1 MFRRSLQPLPK
12 VRPSSTTPRPMA
24 EIPGPR
30 SWPLMGTLPDFMQR
44 NRENPDVSAIHKSY
58 YDEYGDIYR
67 LSMPPFG
74 DHVVVC
80 DPRAYLKVFQI
91 ESSYPSGGS
100 GYAWPFMEYH
110 ESQGNATVKKLFM
123 DGEPWRE
130 YRQVIAKDLFGPAAA
145 REYLPAIA
153 EAARLASV
161 TAECYEDRFD
171 EFASRLAFDM
181 FCALALGRQPQ
192 TTNEKFADP
201 ADRKFVENSMQGFT
215 MAGQLMREPHRR
227 YLPGRPVAKFFGHI
241 REAQQRGLTLANEL
255 CEQLDTGGAKGHQ
268 KSSYMAKLFRR
279 GQLSK
284 DELSETLMSMLMAG
298 VDTTSNLMAWLLL
311 NLAQNPEKQ
320 QRLRVELIEVLQGAD
335 LDEKF
340 LKKLPYLKACIRES
354 HRHTPSGPFG
364 SIKKIAKSAEFC
376 GYEVLRGTTVVLNQV
391 AYQKDAELVP
401 DSQEFKPERW
411 MPEEV
416 DKRKEDKSAVLDHL
430 LLSSPFSFGARMC
443 LGSRVAQ
450 LEIQAA
456 TCRLVQDYKL
466 ELLPGQS
473 WTVQQGMFAK
483 ADPFPKFK
491 LTRL

>member
-1 MFRRSLQPLPK
+1 MS
-12 VRPSSTTPRPMA
+12 

-30 SWPLMGTLPDFMQR
+30 TWPLIGTLPDFMQR
-44 NRENPDVSAIHKSY
+44 KNKHPDFNAVQKSY

-80 DPRAYLKVFQI
+80 DPRAYLKVFQM
-91 ESSYPSGGS
+91 EGSYPSGGS
-100 GYAWPFMEYH
+100 GYAWPFSEYH

-123 DGEPWRE
+123 DGEPWRD
-130 YRQVIAKDLFGPAAA
+130 YRQAVAKDLLGPAAA

-153 EAARLASV
+153 EAARLASA
-161 TAECYEDRFD
+161 TATCYEDRFD
-171 EFASRLAFDM
+171 DFASRLAFDM

-192 TTNEKFADP
+192 TTNEKLADP
-201 ADRKFVENSMQGFT
+201 ADLQFVANSMEGFT
-215 MAGQLMREPHRR
+215 MAGQLMREPHRK
-227 YLPGRPVAKFFGHI
+227 YFPGRPVAEFFG
-241 REAQQRGLTLANEL
+241 RLRGAQQRGLTLANEL
-255 CEQLDTGGAKGHQ
+255 CEQLDAGDAQGLQ

-279 GQLSK
+279 GLFSK
-284 DELSETLMSMLMAG
+284 DELSETLMAMLMAG
-298 VDTTSNLMAWLLL
+298 VDTTSNLTAWLLV
-311 NLAQNPEKQ
+311 NLAQSPEKQ
-320 QRLRVELIEVLQGAD
+320 QRLRVELSEVLQGAD
-335 LDEKF
+335 LDEMS

-354 HRHTPSGPFG
+354 HRHTPPGPFG
-364 SIKKIAKSAEFC
+364 SIRKIAKTAEFC
-376 GYEVLRGTTVVLNQV
+376 GYEVPQGTTVVLNQV
-391 AYQKDAELVP
+391 AYQKDAKLVP
-401 DSQEFKPERW
+401 DSQEFQPERW

-416 DKRKEDKSAVLDHL
+416 NKRRDHESAVVDHL

-466 ELLPGQS
+466 ELSPGQS
-473 WTVQQGMFAK
+473 WTVQQGLFAK